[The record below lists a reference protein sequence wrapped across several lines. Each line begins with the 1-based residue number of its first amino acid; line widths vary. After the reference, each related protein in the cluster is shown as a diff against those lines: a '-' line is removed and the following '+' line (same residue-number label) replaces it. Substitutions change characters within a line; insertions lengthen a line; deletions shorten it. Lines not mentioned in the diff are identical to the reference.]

1 MDEDNNLKLDG
12 IMEQGYGIIP
22 KKVMRDKNI
31 SVEAKSIYS
40 YLCSYSGNGS
50 TVFPSVSLIC
60 SDLGIGKNR
69 FYKHRKELTDYGYV
83 EITNRKDGT
92 KYISNIYKL
101 PLNPCIQ
108 FEDMRNEDIQ
118 FEDMRNE
125 DTNNNNF
132 TNNNF
137 NKNNNKTPKDLKNRF
152 EELWKEYPNKKGKY
166 DAFRHYKTAINNGVS
181 DEAILDGIRRYNQEI
196 KLKQTDKQ
204 YIANGSTWFNQKRW
218 EDEYLTNDKTDKK
231 ENQKEKSS
239 DLTNFEDINWDE
251 IYG

>member
-50 TVFPSVSLIC
+50 TAFPSVSLIC

-108 FEDMRNEDIQ
+108 FEDMKNEDIQ

-125 DTNNNNF
+125 DTNKNNF

-137 NKNNNKTPKDLKNRF
+137 NKNNSNGQDEQIPYKKIIDYLNEQAGKKFKVTEKWKTLIRARWNEGQTYDDFIKVIDTKVQQWSGDATMDKYLRPVTLFGNKFDDYLNEYQSKKQNNASNSLSETQRKIKELKG
-152 EELWKEYPNKKGKY
+152 E
-166 DAFRHYKTAINNGVS
+166 V
-181 DEAILDGIRRYNQEI
+181 
-196 KLKQTDKQ
+196 
-204 YIANGSTWFNQKRW
+204 
-218 EDEYLTNDKTDKK
+218 
-231 ENQKEKSS
+231 
-239 DLTNFEDINWDE
+239 
-251 IYG
+251 